1 MIMEDFDII
10 INMCLE
16 KRCTG
21 KFILKNGKIISS
33 KNIGITSL
41 PDAPYIVGNL
51 CYDKKGVNVVLIE
64 KKILLSLFRK
74 NN

>member
-1 MIMEDFDII
+1 MEDFDII

-21 KFILKNGKIISS
+21 KFVLKNGKIISS

-41 PDAPYIVGNL
+41 PNAPYIVGNL
-51 CYDKKGVNVVLIE
+51 CYNKKGDCFNFNKQRNMKGRSCFE
-64 KKILLSLFRK
+64 YDG
-74 NN
+74 

>member
-1 MIMEDFDII
+1 MEDFDII

-21 KFILKNGKIISS
+21 KFVLKNGKIISS

-41 PDAPYIVGNL
+41 PNAPYIVGNL
-51 CYDKKGVNVVLIE
+51 CYNKKGVNVGIDRGKDIIKFISE
-64 KKILLSLFRK
+64 E
-74 NN
+74 